1 MNGSGKTLKGARF
14 VAYTALAAAS
24 LTAGKFVLSA
34 IPNVEIVTLL
44 CAVYGF
50 VLGAQGVLATC
61 IFVACETLIYGL
73 GPWVISYAIH
83 WPAVALVFWLLSRF
97 IKPSR
102 VIPTI
107 VAVIMTTSFGV
118 LTALVDVGLFSGFWD
133 DFGQRFAI
141 YYARGAVF
149 YVTQIVC
156 NALVFPLLFRRC
168 FRSPRSGILRL
179 RSGIHTEQHGFR
191 HPSDARGTRHPRLR
205 LQGNASERRRK
216 RTQCHGGHSSF
227 QRDQHPDLPF
237 RRIFLPFRNRTSQ
250 NLQKKD
256 LIFRRRS
263 LLVTGLNLRR
273 KKTEEKKTPPG
284 RRSCRTVSID
294 IAGTWG
300 HCIAERL
307 CAEFPGAAERN
318 D

>member
-118 LTALVDVGLFSGFWD
+118 LTALVDVGLFSGFWG

-141 YYARGAVF
+141 YYVRGAVF

-156 NALVFPLLFRRC
+156 NALVFPLLFKPLTTFLNDR
-168 FRSPRSGILRL
+168 ILKGTPKNRL
-179 RSGIHTEQHGFR
+179 
-191 HPSDARGTRHPRLR
+191 
-205 LQGNASERRRK
+205 
-216 RTQCHGGHSSF
+216 
-227 QRDQHPDLPF
+227 
-237 RRIFLPFRNRTSQ
+237 
-250 NLQKKD
+250 
-256 LIFRRRS
+256 
-263 LLVTGLNLRR
+263 
-273 KKTEEKKTPPG
+273 
-284 RRSCRTVSID
+284 
-294 IAGTWG
+294 
-300 HCIAERL
+300 
-307 CAEFPGAAERN
+307 
-318 D
+318 

>member
-102 VIPTI
+102 VIPTV
-107 VAVIMTTSFGV
+107 VAVVMTTSFGV

-133 DFGQRFAI
+133 NFGQHFAI

-156 NALVFPLLFRRC
+156 NALVFPLLFKPAANFLLRC
-168 FRSPRSGILRL
+168 FEGQPK
-179 RSGIHTEQHGFR
+179 
-191 HPSDARGTRHPRLR
+191 
-205 LQGNASERRRK
+205 N
-216 RTQCHGGHSSF
+216 
-227 QRDQHPDLPF
+227 
-237 RRIFLPFRNRTSQ
+237 
-250 NLQKKD
+250 
-256 LIFRRRS
+256 
-263 LLVTGLNLRR
+263 
-273 KKTEEKKTPPG
+273 
-284 RRSCRTVSID
+284 
-294 IAGTWG
+294 
-300 HCIAERL
+300 
-307 CAEFPGAAERN
+307 
-318 D
+318 

>member
-141 YYARGAVF
+141 YYVRGAVF

-156 NALVFPLLFRRC
+156 NAIVFPLLFK
-168 FRSPRSGILRL
+168 PL
-179 RSGIHTEQHGFR
+179 T
-191 HPSDARGTRHPRLR
+191 T
-205 LQGNASERRRK
+205 
-216 RTQCHGGHSSF
+216 
-227 QRDQHPDLPF
+227 
-237 RRIFLPFRNRTSQ
+237 FL
-250 NLQKKD
+250 L
-256 LIFRRRS
+256 S
-263 LLVTGLNLRR
+263 LLRATR
-273 KKTEEKKTPPG
+273 K
-284 RRSCRTVSID
+284 
-294 IAGTWG
+294 
-300 HCIAERL
+300 
-307 CAEFPGAAERN
+307 
-318 D
+318 

>member
-1 MNGSGKTLKGARF
+1 MMNGSGKTLKGARF

-83 WPAVALVFWLLSRF
+83 WPAVALAFWLLSRF

-156 NALVFPLLFRRC
+156 NALVFPLLFKPLTTFLNDR
-168 FRSPRSGILRL
+168 ILKGTPKNRL
-179 RSGIHTEQHGFR
+179 
-191 HPSDARGTRHPRLR
+191 
-205 LQGNASERRRK
+205 
-216 RTQCHGGHSSF
+216 
-227 QRDQHPDLPF
+227 
-237 RRIFLPFRNRTSQ
+237 
-250 NLQKKD
+250 
-256 LIFRRRS
+256 
-263 LLVTGLNLRR
+263 
-273 KKTEEKKTPPG
+273 
-284 RRSCRTVSID
+284 
-294 IAGTWG
+294 
-300 HCIAERL
+300 
-307 CAEFPGAAERN
+307 
-318 D
+318 

>member
-1 MNGSGKTLKGARF
+1 MISFVATPIGNLKDITLRALEALRAADVIFCEDTRHTLKLLNAYEIKKPLLSCHRF
-14 VAYTALAAAS
+14 NESEAAEKIIACSREGKEVCIVSDAGMPVISDPGNAVCRKLREAGEAYTVLPGACAFVCAL
-24 LTAGKFVLSA
+24 VLSA

-156 NALVFPLLFRRC
+156 NALVFPLLFK
-168 FRSPRSGILRL
+168 PAA
-179 RSGIHTEQHGFR
+179 T
-191 HPSDARGTRHPRLR
+191 
-205 LQGNASERRRK
+205 
-216 RTQCHGGHSSF
+216 
-227 QRDQHPDLPF
+227 
-237 RRIFLPFRNRTSQ
+237 FLF
-250 NLQKKD
+250 
-256 LIFRRRS
+256 S
-263 LLVTGLNLRR
+263 LLGDTR
-273 KKTEEKKTPPG
+273 K
-284 RRSCRTVSID
+284 
-294 IAGTWG
+294 
-300 HCIAERL
+300 
-307 CAEFPGAAERN
+307 
-318 D
+318 